1 LGHKKTFQATKE
13 NIVNKRK
20 PGRKS
25 AAELGVKISAL
36 SVRRPDPPAEISP
49 EQKATWVAVTATK
62 PPDWFRPDTYPLLIS
77 YCTHVEN
84 AKHVDY
90 LIETFN
96 FDGIKNDFDLW
107 PCLDKLLKARD
118 RESRALVNLARSM
131 RLSQQAMIL
140 PRGAGRQMANT
151 AVGIRMPHESPPW
164 ED

>member
-1 LGHKKTFQATKE
+1 M
-13 NIVNKRK
+13 NKRK

-36 SVRRPDPPAEISP
+36 SVRRPDPPKELSP
-49 EQKATWVAVTATK
+49 EEKETWKAVTGTK
-62 PPDWFRPDTYPLLIS
+62 PSDWFRSDTYPLLIS
-77 YCTHVEN
+77 YCKHVEN
-84 AKHVDY
+84 AKHVDH

-107 PCLDKLLKARD
+107 PCLDKLLRARD

-131 RLSQQAMIL
+131 RLSQQSIIL

-151 AVGIRMPHESPPW
+151 EGLPHDIKPPW
-164 ED
+164 ET

>member
-1 LGHKKTFQATKE
+1 M
-13 NIVNKRK
+13 NKRK

-25 AAELGVKISAL
+25 VAELGVKISAL
-36 SVRRPDPPAEISP
+36 SVRRPDPPEEISP
-49 EQKATWVAVTATK
+49 DEKETWKAVTKTK
-62 PPDWFRPDTYPLLIS
+62 PADWWRPDTYPLLIS
-77 YCTHVEN
+77 YCKHTAN

-107 PCLDKLLKARD
+107 PCLDKLLRARD

-140 PRGAGRQMANT
+140 PRGAGRGTSNT